1 MLIDTPAYTEAVKQS
16 RYLSEFKKFLANRV
30 DVCFEPDYFVTLYYG
45 RSFRG
50 GYLPP
55 DEYRKRWDKTEVRK
69 THKFI
74 RSLLR
79 KCYPDIKMVFCIERH
94 SETEHPTRGEMKG
107 AFHTHLYLAGVEQYV
122 HQEPDQILEN
132 EALMKVLPSYFR
144 RSINTDIGW
153 TMPQYRY
160 PQFEHMLG
168 IVLRTAKWVGSHPD
182 SLDIQSIGHNEFK
195 RTFHYGLKQIE
206 SEDDLNEKID
216 WHHSDLI

>member
-1 MLIDTPAYTEAVKQS
+1 MLIDTPAYTTAVEKS
-16 RYLSEFKKFLANRV
+16 KYLSSMKTFLANRT

-45 RSFRG
+45 RSFNG
-50 GYLPP
+50 NFLSPS
-55 DEYRKRWDKTEVRK
+55 EYRKRWDKTEVRK

-79 KCYPDIKMVFCIERH
+79 KCYPDIKMVFCMERH
-94 SETEHPTRGEMKG
+94 SETEHPKWGEMKG

-122 HQEPDQILEN
+122 HLEPDQLLEN
-132 EALMKVLPSYFR
+132 KELMKLVSYSTR
-144 RSINTDIGW
+144 SSINNDIGW
-153 TMPQYRY
+153 TMPQFRQR
-160 PQFEHMLG
+160 QFEYLLG
-168 IVLRTAKWVGSHPD
+168 QVIRTAKWVGSHPD

-216 WHHSDLI
+216 WNHSDLI